1 MKHSNER
8 HDRAGIDLF
17 AYGTGRDG
25 ALSLREGDAIEEFP
39 NAYAEASQA
48 SKSGKRPTCI
58 DDAVSGDFDEAVK
71 SGKCHQ
77 STHQQSATAVGLTAT
92 AHMAPAAAKPE
103 AAQAAREF
111 PRGICVPRMMR
122 ASEVAAYLGVSV
134 SKVWRLTKSES
145 AFPHPVRIGSSTRW
159 DRVSID
165 RHLDALST
173 RNGSGR

>member
-17 AYGTGRDG
+17 AYGTARDG
-25 ALSLREGDAIEEFP
+25 ALDPREGDAIEEFP

-48 SKSGKRPTCI
+48 RRSAKRPMCI
-58 DDAVSGDFDEAVK
+58 DHAVSGDFEEALR

-77 STHQQSATAVGLTAT
+77 STHQQSAT

-103 AAQAAREF
+103 AAQAASEL
-111 PRGICVPRMMR
+111 PCGICVPRMMR

-145 AFPHPVRIGSSTRW
+145 AFPHPVRIGNSTRW